1 MEKICGVYS
10 IMNLVN
16 NKRYIGQSVD
26 VYVRWGN
33 HKSALRNNRHGNKH
47 LQNAWNTYGEDN
59 FNFEVL
65 SVCDIDTID
74 KIEQYYIKLFDTINP
89 EFGYNKESGGHE
101 NKYLSIESRN
111 IISKKR
117 KGKRLTDDH
126 KLKISK
132 SGQGRKFSE
141 ETKNKISN
149 ALTGIKR
156 SDETREK
163 ISESRT
169 GKKSWSNK
177 SIYCIE
183 LDEVFYSIKEAELK
197 YGFNSSSIISHLKGR
212 YSYSGKHPETGDK
225 LHWTY
230 CEDIKITE

>member
-26 VYVRWGN
+26 VYIRWGN
-33 HKSALRNNRHGNKH
+33 HKSALRNNRHDNKH
-47 LQNAWNTYGEDN
+47 LQNAWNIDGEDN
-59 FNFEVL
+59 FKFEVL
-65 SVCDIDTID
+65 SICDIDTID
-74 KIEQYYIKLFDTINP
+74 TTEQYYIKLFDTMNP
-89 EFGYNKESGGHE
+89 ECGYNKESGGHE
-101 NKYLSIESRN
+101 SKCLSIESRN
-111 IISKKR
+111 MIAEKH
-117 KGKRLTDDH
+117 KGKKLTDEH
-126 KLKISK
+126 KLKISR
-132 SGQGRKFSE
+132 SGQGREFSE

-156 SDETREK
+156 SDETRNK
-163 ISESRT
+163 ISDSRT
-169 GKKSWSNK
+169 GKKSWCNK

-197 YGFNSSSIISHLKGR
+197 YGFNSASIISHLKGR
-212 YSYSGKHPETGDK
+212 YSYSGKHPVTGDK
-225 LHWTY
+225 LHWVY